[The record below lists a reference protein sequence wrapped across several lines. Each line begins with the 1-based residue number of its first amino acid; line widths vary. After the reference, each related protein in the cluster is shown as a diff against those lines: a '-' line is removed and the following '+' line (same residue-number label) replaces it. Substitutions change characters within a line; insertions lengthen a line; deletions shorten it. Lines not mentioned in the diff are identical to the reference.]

1 MRSSTILSTTLAAFL
16 LVPAMHMT
24 KEHATM
30 GAIVPI
36 ACQNGNSKVMT
47 GSVGNASCL
56 SKIEVPISE
65 GGEARDPEVAPVSP
79 EPEEPEEPPTEP
91 ERAPLS

>member
-1 MRSSTILSTTLAAFL
+1 MRSSTVLSSTLAAFL
-16 LVPAMHMT
+16 LVPAMHIT
-24 KEHATM
+24 KEHATT
-30 GAIVPI
+30 GAIVPV

-65 GGEARDPEVAPVSP
+65 GGEARDPEAAPAAPEPQP
-79 EPEEPEEPPTEP
+79 EPEPEPEPEPQ
-91 ERAPLS
+91 PLF

>member
-24 KEHATM
+24 KEHATT

-36 ACQNGNSKVMT
+36 ACQNGNSKYMT

-65 GGEARDPEVAPVSP
+65 GGEARDPEAAPVAPEPQP
-79 EPEEPEEPPTEP
+79 EPEPEPEPEPQ
-91 ERAPLS
+91 PLF

>member
-30 GAIVPI
+30 GTIVPV
-36 ACQNGNSKVMT
+36 ACQNGNSKVMK

-65 GGEARDPEVAPVSP
+65 GGEARDPEAAPVAPEPQP
-79 EPEEPEEPPTEP
+79 EPEPEPEVD
-91 ERAPLS
+91 LQF

>member
-24 KEHATM
+24 KEHATT
-30 GAIVPI
+30 GTIVPV

-65 GGEARDPEVAPVSP
+65 GGEAREPEAAPVAPEPQP
-79 EPEEPEEPPTEP
+79 EPEPEPEVD
-91 ERAPLS
+91 LQF